1 MHGNEE
7 LHVNKNSNKTQATDS
22 EDKAPSKKLEVSVNR
37 TRSMQQGEGVA
48 ARDTSTASPSS
59 CPMRVWLPHWSG

>member
-1 MHGNEE
+1 MEMHDNEE

-37 TRSMQQGEGVA
+37 TRSMQ
-48 ARDTSTASPSS
+48 
-59 CPMRVWLPHWSG
+59 